1 MKPSSVMIA
10 CSLLLFFI
18 IGWPSAIAG
27 KFSIFVSF
35 PFVKLSCL
43 LLLTCGHTW
52 VPEGFSTLISQH

>member
-27 KFSIFVSF
+27 KFSICFFFHLLNCLVFFFLPVDTPGYRKVSR
-35 PFVKLSCL
+35 P
-43 LLLTCGHTW
+43 
-52 VPEGFSTLISQH
+52 